1 MPPLLLSACVQLRKS
16 EMRLNSN
23 EVDEKQQ
30 YWLDTFNVGDSWRLF
45 RIMAEFVDG
54 FDTLST
60 VKHPAVSIFGTARI
74 GPENPFYRQ
83 AEEIARGLAEAGY
96 AVITGGGPG
105 IMEAGNK
112 GAMEA
117 GGTSIGLNINLPFE
131 QRQNRYANLPL
142 EFKYFFVRKVML
154 IKYAMAFICMP
165 GGFGTMDELF
175 EAITLIQTRR
185 IKSFP
190 IILVGSDYWQGLI
203 DWIKGPMLE
212 TGKIE
217 EKDLFIINQID
228 EVDEIVNFIKRTVVL

>member
-1 MPPLLLSACVQLRKS
+1 
-16 EMRLNSN
+16 MRLSSN
-23 EVDEKQQ
+23 AVDEKQQ

-54 FDTLST
+54 FDSLSV

-175 EAITLIQTRR
+175 EAMTLIQTRR

-217 EKDLFIINQID
+217 KKDLFIINEID
-228 EVDEIVNFIKRTVVL
+228 EVEEILKFIKRTVVL

>member
-1 MPPLLLSACVQLRKS
+1 
-16 EMRLNSN
+16 MRLNSN
-23 EVDEKQQ
+23 AVDEKQQ

-54 FDTLST
+54 FDSLSV

-74 GPENPFYRQ
+74 GPDNPFYRQ

-96 AVITGGGPG
+96 AVMTGGGPG

-117 GGTSIGLNINLPFE
+117 GGTSIGLNIDLPFE

-190 IILVGSDYWQGLI
+190 IILVGSDYWKGLI
-203 DWIKGPMLE
+203 DWIKDSMLE